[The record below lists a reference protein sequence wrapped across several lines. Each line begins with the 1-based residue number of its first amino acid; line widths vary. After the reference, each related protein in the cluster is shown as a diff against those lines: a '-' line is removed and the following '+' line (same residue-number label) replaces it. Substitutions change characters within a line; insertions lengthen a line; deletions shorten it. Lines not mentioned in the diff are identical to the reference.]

1 MTSTTGFILASALL
15 VLVVLGIL
23 LPPLW
28 RTPKPAKTVNRGE
41 ANLDIF
47 RDQMRELERDHDE
60 GILTDADLKQAK
72 SELQRRLL
80 DEVHP
85 ETVPQAMSGGRQTA
99 LALLIALPLAA
110 TGRLPDPRQSAG
122 ARSDANADADAD
134 ANRATADRSDAWQIG
149 RKAQAEPG

>member
-60 GILTDADLKQAK
+60 GILTDADLKQA
-72 SELQRRLL
+72 SLHSISWHSPLQ
-80 DEVHP
+80 
-85 ETVPQAMSGGRQTA
+85 
-99 LALLIALPLAA
+99 I
-110 TGRLPDPRQSAG
+110 RLPV
-122 ARSDANADADAD
+122 
-134 ANRATADRSDAWQIG
+134 
-149 RKAQAEPG
+149 K